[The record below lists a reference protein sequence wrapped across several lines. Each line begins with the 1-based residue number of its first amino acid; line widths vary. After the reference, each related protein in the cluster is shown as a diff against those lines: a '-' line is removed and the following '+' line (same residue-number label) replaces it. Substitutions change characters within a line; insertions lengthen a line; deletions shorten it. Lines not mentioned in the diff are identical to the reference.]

1 MLKHLYKKA
10 LAYILTVCVL
20 LQVFSVLAAIPTKAD
35 EVTPQITFSYLKN
48 RAWTN
53 FTNSVQSS
61 MDGIKIQTSSSSP
74 YYLQYR
80 TLNQGQSGYYSYV
93 KSNINDY
100 AGSNGKPIQQLQI
113 QAYKNDGTKLT
124 SGIVVMYRAYVDGA
138 WLPWVSNADL
148 ASMQSVQSKYGLG
161 GSLDGSASFAGKTGK
176 NISGIEIRVYDETGS
191 TEPPEEDLTVGEVSA
206 SMSYMVDNKSNWIS
220 FDKST
225 YAAKMDGIKIQTS
238 TRKPYYLKYRT
249 HNSSQADFYS
259 EVSSTVND
267 YAGSAGKPI
276 QKLGI
281 RVYKNDGTKLTSGVI
296 VMYRAFVDGAWM
308 PWVSNADPQYMRSV
322 QSKYNLGGNLDTSGA
337 YTGVSG
343 KNVSGIEIRIF
354 EDDDMDSEIGGSG
367 SFVGNEIAPSL
378 SYMIGDKTKWTSFSK
393 SVMTSMDGLK
403 IQTDSSKPYYIKY
416 RTWNAGQGNFYPTV
430 TSIQNDY
437 AGSAGKQIQKL
448 GIQVYSTNGTKMTS
462 GVVVMYRAYVDGA
475 WMPWVSNADP
485 EYMRSVQSQYN
496 LGGTLDTSGAF
507 TGKTGKNIAGIEI
520 RVFEGNVESSPGG
533 DLSGGEVAPSLS
545 YMIGDKTKW
554 TSFNKSIMASMDGLK
569 IQTGTNKSYYIKYRT
584 HNAGQ
589 SNFYPEVTSI
599 ENDYAGSAGKPI
611 QKLGIRVYS
620 NAGVKLTAGVVVM
633 YRAYVNG
640 VWMPWVSNADPEWM
654 QLVQVKYNLGG
665 TLNTSGYYTGVEGQ
679 NISGIEIRVFE
690 ETSLDYN
697 QTPTGD
703 YKIIQAP
710 FIYQMDKYPTGCES
724 VAAVMA
730 LQYAGINISVDTFID
745 KYLDRSSGIPFDPNS
760 TFGGNPRST
769 SGFGCYAPVIK
780 KALDKVLASTKYK
793 ATQLSN
799 VSLED
804 LCSQYIDNDI
814 PVIMWATRGM
824 ESPKNGASWIY
835 NGKKI
840 QWIRPEHCLL
850 LVGYDDYNYIFNDSM
865 RTQAQVYYSKASVEA
880 AYRGL
885 FSQAIVIT
893 AGNKPTDPS
902 APDDK
907 PAPVIP
913 SESLPDPKPE
923 NKKPIEPG
931 IVADPV
937 DLSTG
942 SHIIETS
949 LLSIPGGFEFSIG
962 ARYNSS
968 CLSEGLFGIG
978 WNYSY
983 EKSLEVKSDTTI
995 WVYESPSSYN
1005 VYEKTS
1011 NANEFVCT
1019 SKSRNTYILT
1029 KQADGSYVLNRNY
1042 DQQETYNSQ
1051 GQLVRIEN
1059 RNQVA
1064 VTVGHTDTTIT
1075 FTDTVTGKHIY
1086 LTKGS
1091 NGKIEKISD
1100 DAGREVVLGYTNN
1113 FITSITDVNGNI
1125 LFYTYDENGRIKTGT
1140 DHNNVRYFEDTYDDQ
1155 GRIICQYDGVVGS
1168 RPTLFSYGPNGQ
1180 VTVTNREGVQ
1190 STRVF
1195 NEDHQLISLTDE
1207 NGNTTTYAYD
1217 DQLNLISETD
1227 ALGNTIT
1234 TTYNSMNKPLTQT
1247 DKLGNVISW
1256 AYDSKG
1262 NVISITF
1269 PGGADV
1275 TFSYN
1280 NKNLIA
1286 EQTDLRRVVTTYTYD
1301 DNAQLICKLVGDRE
1315 STYTYENGLL
1325 KTETD
1330 PLGNTMTYTY
1340 NDMGQPIS
1348 VTDASGDSTTYTYD
1362 NKGNVLSITDALGH
1376 TVTNTY
1382 DSNGQQVSTTDA
1394 NGNTTWY
1401 TYTGNMKLASVTY
1414 PNGGTITYEYDG
1426 EDRLVK
1432 VTDQNGNSQ
1441 STAYDAGGR
1450 TISTQDYLKAET
1462 SYEYDAVGRVVKQVN
1477 PNGGVIQM
1485 AYDANGNMI
1494 SKTDPAGNT
1503 TTYEYDE
1510 KSQLVKEISAVD
1522 GQTVYTYND
1531 AGDRL
1536 TVTDAL
1542 GNVTEYQYDAF
1553 GNMISVK
1560 DPRGNTTVYTY
1571 NANNLLL
1578 SAEDALGNII
1588 INEYDVSNRL
1598 VSFTDQNGHKTIYT
1612 YDAAGREISQIDPNG
1627 HTTTVSYDP
1636 NGNVL
1641 TTTDAKGKVQS
1652 TIVYNSSNQ
1661 AVSTTDAAGNTT
1673 TSEYDLAGRLL
1684 STADALSNHQEFTYD
1699 RNGRLIESKNQMG
1712 SKSGTTYDLEGNVLT
1727 VSGPLG
1733 ANVQYT
1739 YDDSGRLTAETT
1751 PSSGTKTYGY
1761 NALNLCSELINA
1773 RGQETQFTY
1782 DALGRITGYT
1792 NAEGTASYTYDEN
1805 GNVLTATDAN
1815 GTITREY
1822 DELNRVVKYTDVNG
1836 NTIQYSYDAAGNLS
1850 KMTYPDN
1857 TSVTYSY
1864 DAANNLV
1871 KVTDWAGRIT
1881 TYTYDENNNVIGVT
1895 KPDGSVTTTVYDDA
1909 HRVLSTVEKT
1919 ANGTIITGYEYVYDE
1934 LGRVVRE
1941 TSLAD
1946 NKQYDMTYDALSRVT
1961 ERKETDLST
1970 NETTTEAFTYDEAG
1984 NITSFTVSNE
1994 SGSCVYDS
2002 NNRLVSYNGHTI
2014 SYDADGNMISG
2025 YIGGA
2030 DIALTYDSSNRLLSA
2045 GGNTYTYDVENN
2057 RITNAKGTTQKTYT
2071 YNTNASLSQLLVIE
2085 DENGGITKFVYGL
2098 GLIGQEDANGFKTYH
2113 YDYRGSTVAITDE
2126 SGNVVDTFT
2135 YDTYGQLIA
2144 RTGTTDTPFMYNG
2157 RDGVMTDANG
2167 LLYMRARYY
2176 SPELK
2181 RFINADIIVG
2191 DLSNSQTLNRYAYAN
2206 GNPIS
2211 NIDPFGL
2218 SADRTDSSWLDY
2230 LYHGLQYLTKPFV
2243 DGFKWATQKGYFD
2256 WLLKL
2261 GLGATPDDDNIYHI
2275 RQDWWQSFSLIGY
2288 NNFYDVVFDVA
2299 TKFTGTSM
2307 LTDNFKFTA
2316 NDKEYV
2322 IWLWKDYINLG
2333 SGAEAGI
2340 YEYGANLGG
2349 MDHWLTATDTKL
2361 KMELELYDKT
2371 LGETL
2376 FTYEPKGYTWWIT
2389 GFDPSHPNAQGDNLT
2404 STVTIHF
2411 DENTDLFEGFYNT
2424 YKNNKRWNFDGY
2436 SATIKW

>member
-1 MLKHLYKKA
+1 MLKHLSKKA
-10 LAYILTVCVL
+10 LAYILTVCIL
-20 LQVFSVLAAIPTKAD
+20 LQALSVLAAIPAKAE

-48 RAWTN
+48 GAWTN
-53 FTNSVQSS
+53 FTNSVQSA

-80 TLNQGQSGYYSYV
+80 TLNQGQSGYYPYV
-93 KSNINDY
+93 KSNVNDY

-161 GSLDGSASFAGKTGK
+161 GTLDGNASFAGKTGK

-191 TEPPEEDLTVGEVSA
+191 TEPPEEELTVGEVSA
-206 SMSYMVDNKSNWIS
+206 SMSYMVDNKANWIS

-238 TRKPYYLKYRT
+238 TGKPYYLKYRT
-249 HNSSQADFYS
+249 HNAGQADFYP

-276 QKLGI
+276 QRLGI

-308 PWVSNADPQYMRSV
+308 PWV
-322 QSKYNLGGNLDTSGA
+322 K
-337 YTGVSG
+337 
-343 KNVSGIEIRIF
+343 
-354 EDDDMDSEIGGSG
+354 
-367 SFVGNEIAPSL
+367 
-378 SYMIGDKTKWTSFSK
+378 
-393 SVMTSMDGLK
+393 
-403 IQTDSSKPYYIKY
+403 
-416 RTWNAGQGNFYPTV
+416 
-430 TSIQNDY
+430 
-437 AGSAGKQIQKL
+437 
-448 GIQVYSTNGTKMTS
+448 
-462 GVVVMYRAYVDGA
+462 
-475 WMPWVSNADP
+475 
-485 EYMRSVQSQYN
+485 YN
-496 LGGTLDTSGAF
+496 LGGTLDTSG
-507 TGKTGKNIAGIEI
+507 
-520 RVFEGNVESSPGG
+520 
-533 DLSGGEVAPSLS
+533 
-545 YMIGDKTKW
+545 
-554 TSFNKSIMASMDGLK
+554 
-569 IQTGTNKSYYIKYRT
+569 
-584 HNAGQ
+584 
-589 SNFYPEVTSI
+589 
-599 ENDYAGSAGKPI
+599 
-611 QKLGIRVYS
+611 
-620 NAGVKLTAGVVVM
+620 
-633 YRAYVNG
+633 
-640 VWMPWVSNADPEWM
+640 
-654 QLVQVKYNLGG
+654 
-665 TLNTSGYYTGVEGQ
+665 YYTGVDGK

-697 QTPTGD
+697 KTPTGD

-780 KALDKVLASTKYK
+780 KALDKILTSTKYK

-804 LCSQYIDNDI
+804 LCSQYIDNNI
-814 PVIMWATRGM
+814 PVIMWATREM
-824 ESPKNGASWIY
+824 ESPKNGASWTY
-835 NGKKI
+835 NGEKI

-850 LVGYDDYNYIFNDSM
+850 LVGYDDHNYIFNDSM

-880 AYRGL
+880 AYKGL
-885 FSQAIVIT
+885 HSQAIVIT
-893 AGNKPTDPS
+893 TGNTPTDPS
-902 APDDK
+902 SPDED
-907 PAPVIP
+907 PAPEIP
-913 SESLPDPKPE
+913 SGSLPKPQLDRVP
-923 NKKPIEPG
+923 PISQG
-931 IVADPV
+931 FVADPV
-937 DLSTG
+937 DLSIG
-942 SHIIETS
+942 SHIIETN
-949 LLSIPGGFEFSIG
+949 LLSIPGGFEFGIN

-1005 VYEKTS
+1005 VFEKTS
-1011 NANEFVCT
+1011 NANEYVCT
-1019 SKSRNTYILT
+1019 SKGRNTYVLT

-1042 DQQETYNSQ
+1042 DQKETYNSQ
-1051 GQLVRIEN
+1051 GQLIRIEN

-1064 VTVGHTDTTIT
+1064 VTVSYTDTTIT
-1075 FTDTVTGKHIY
+1075 FTDAVTGKHIY

-1091 NGKIEKISD
+1091 SGKIERISD
-1100 DAGREVVLGYTNN
+1100 DADREVLLGYTNN

-1140 DHNNVRYFEDTYDDQ
+1140 DHNNVRYFEDTYDDE
-1155 GRIICQYDGVVGS
+1155 GRVICQYDGVVGS
-1168 RPTLFSYGPNGQ
+1168 RPTLFSYGSDGQ

-1207 NGNTTTYAYD
+1207 NGNITTFAYD

-1234 TTYNSMNKPLTQT
+1234 TTYNSMNKPLTKT
-1247 DKLGNVISW
+1247 DKLGNVTTW
-1256 AYDSKG
+1256 TYDSRG
-1262 NVISITF
+1262 NITSITY
-1269 PGGADV
+1269 PDDSVV
-1275 TFSYN
+1275 TFTFN
-1280 NKNLIA
+1280 DKNLPV
-1286 EQTDLRRVVTTYTYD
+1286 EQTDLRGTVTSYTYD
-1301 DNAQLICKLVGDRE
+1301 ENAQLISVQVGDRT

-1330 PLGNTMTYTY
+1330 PVGNTTTYTY
-1340 NDMGQPIS
+1340 NDKGQPIS
-1348 VTDASGDSTTYTYD
+1348 VTDADDHSTTYTYD
-1362 NKGNVLSITDALGH
+1362 NKGNILTITDALGH

-1382 DSNGQQVSTTDA
+1382 DSNGQKVSTTDA

-1441 STAYDAGGR
+1441 STVYDAGGR
-1450 TISTQDYLKAET
+1450 VISKQDYMKAET
-1462 SYEYDAVGRVVKQVN
+1462 SYEYDAVGRVIKQVN

-1522 GQTVYTYND
+1522 GQTLYTYND
-1531 AGDRL
+1531 AGDKL

-1542 GNVTEYQYDAF
+1542 GNKTEYQYDAY
-1553 GNMISVK
+1553 GNLISAK
-1560 DPRGNTTVYTY
+1560 DARGNTTTYTY
-1571 NANNLLL
+1571 DANNRLL
-1578 SAEDALGNII
+1578 SIKDALNNVTT
-1588 INEYDVSNRL
+1588 NEYDASGRL
-1598 VSFTDQNGHKTIYT
+1598 VSFTDQNGHKTLYT
-1612 YDAAGREISQIDPNG
+1612 YDVAGREISQTDPNG

-1673 TSEYDLAGRLL
+1673 TSEYDFAGRLL
-1684 STADALSNHQEFTYD
+1684 STTDALSNHQEFTYD
-1699 RNGRLIESKNQMG
+1699 KNGRLIESKNQMG
-1712 SKSGTTYDLEGNVLT
+1712 SKSGTTYDLEGNVLS

-1739 YDDSGRLTAETT
+1739 YDSSGRLIAETT

-1761 NALNLCSELINA
+1761 NALNLRSELTNA

-1782 DALGRITGYT
+1782 DTLGRVTGYINT
-1792 NAEGTASYTYDEN
+1792 EGTASYTYDEN
-1805 GNVLTATDAN
+1805 GNVLTATDAK

-1822 DELNRVVKYTDVNG
+1822 DALNRVVKYTDVNG

-1864 DAANNLV
+1864 DAVNNLV

-1919 ANGTIITGYEYVYDE
+1919 ADGTIITGYEYVYDE
-1934 LGRVVRE
+1934 LGRIVRE

-1961 ERKETDLST
+1961 ERKETNLST
-1970 NETTTEAFTYDEAG
+1970 NEVITETFTYDEAG
-1984 NITSFTVSNE
+1984 NITSFTVQDGN
-1994 SGSCVYDS
+1994 GSCVYDS
-2002 NNRLVSYNGHTI
+2002 NNRLISYNGHTI

-2030 DIALTYDSSNRLLSA
+2030 DVALTYDSSNRLLSA

-2057 RITNAKGTTQKTYT
+2057 RITNTQGTNQKTYT
-2071 YNTNASLSQLLVIE
+2071 YNTNSSLSQLLVIE
-2085 DENGGITKFVYGL
+2085 DENGIITKFVYGL

-2144 RTGTTDTPFMYNG
+2144 HTGTTDTPFMYNG

-2218 SADRTDSSWLDY
+2218 SAERADLGFGWNPDLYSDEFFLIDTLAEAFVNNDNRELVYKSMVNAIKTAQRSPNIGAGIWAKQVSEDLARAEKIFGKASVLAKGANAVPYIAVFVDTGLGVYENIQNDASTQKIITDGVVDVGFGLGGIALSTATGSAIGSVVPGAGNVVGAAAGFVIGVGYYTVTEVLTFNGKSVVEWTKEGADWIGDQVVDGWNEFKSWL
-2230 LYHGLQYLTKPFV
+2230 
-2243 DGFKWATQKGYFD
+2243 GF
-2256 WLLKL
+2256 
-2261 GLGATPDDDNIYHI
+2261 
-2275 RQDWWQSFSLIGY
+2275 
-2288 NNFYDVVFDVA
+2288 
-2299 TKFTGTSM
+2299 
-2307 LTDNFKFTA
+2307 
-2316 NDKEYV
+2316 
-2322 IWLWKDYINLG
+2322 
-2333 SGAEAGI
+2333 
-2340 YEYGANLGG
+2340 
-2349 MDHWLTATDTKL
+2349 
-2361 KMELELYDKT
+2361 
-2371 LGETL
+2371 
-2376 FTYEPKGYTWWIT
+2376 
-2389 GFDPSHPNAQGDNLT
+2389 
-2404 STVTIHF
+2404 
-2411 DENTDLFEGFYNT
+2411 
-2424 YKNNKRWNFDGY
+2424 
-2436 SATIKW
+2436 